1 MTAPPG
7 VYLDSYLAPL
17 AHLLARDDITDIYV
31 NRPGEVWIEHLG
43 GSTERQEAPQLTARV
58 LERLARQIAAT
69 TSQGVSREHPL
80 LAAALPDGSRVQI
93 VLPPA
98 TRGHVALAI
107 RKHVAAGMTLDDYV
121 RLGAFSETRLGDAAG
136 RHDLRQAP
144 GETGTDDIAA
154 MLRHA
159 VLLRRNI
166 LISGGTS
173 SGKTTFLNALLNEIP
188 REERLILIEATPE
201 LRFGHP
207 NAVGLLAVRGHL
219 GEADVSAEDLLV
231 ASLRMRPDRI
241 ILGEIRGVEA
251 LTFLRA
257 VNTGH
262 PGSISTI
269 HADSPDRAIDQLS
282 LLVLQAGTKLG
293 WADVQTYIRRSLD
306 VVIQLSRQAGER
318 KVSWVSMMAL

>member
-1 MTAPPG
+1 MPG
-7 VYLDSYLAPL
+7 CLAPL
-17 AHLLARDDITDIYV
+17 AHLLARDYITDIYV

-43 GSTERQEAPQLTARV
+43 GATERHEAPQLTARV

-69 TSQGVSREHPL
+69 TAQGVSREHPL

-98 TRGHVALAI
+98 TRGHIALAI

-121 RLGAFSETRLGDAAG
+121 RLGAFSETRLGDPAS

-188 REERLILIEATPE
+188 REERLILIEDTACS
-201 LRFGHP
+201 
-207 NAVGLLAVRGHL
+207 RGRPARTTSPRPAACSLHQFRIKPSRTMPM
-219 GEADVSAEDLLV
+219 VS
-231 ASLRMRPDRI
+231 I
-241 ILGEIRGVEA
+241 HHG
-251 LTFLRA
+251 RA
-257 VNTGH
+257 
-262 PGSISTI
+262 
-269 HADSPDRAIDQLS
+269 AA
-282 LLVLQAGTKLG
+282 A
-293 WADVQTYIRRSLD
+293 A
-306 VVIQLSRQAGER
+306 
-318 KVSWVSMMAL
+318 